1 MNIQEFS
8 NTFDTL
14 LNSYNNQA
22 AFGEGSSRADIVLDE
37 YEKSVLL
44 THAQDIVVK
53 QYFDRTLNP
62 QGQGFDDSVRR
73 QIDFSALVANKS
85 IKVKI
90 PVISQEVICPEII
103 SSEDNIEPS
112 EPSEPSE
119 TSETKKQVILT
130 FTNCVDKLIT
140 LTPREG
146 KLYTDVPENDTDGNP
161 QIVQNLVKNKSEDS
175 KIINYSFKLLTGGIN
190 YNQLISAL
198 NTAFEGNILVEIN
211 DEVLGTKQISGG
223 YLNPSTISLDAIGDT
238 ETYDDRGVF
247 VNLPPNLLFVLN
259 EKVTDVDGKNYVVV
273 PINYREYDRQMSR
286 AYTQPLKKQAWRLF
300 NNGNDELLKAELIPV
315 KGTTIDSYKVRYIR
329 RPRPIVLVDLTADDL
344 NIEGTSIPTDC
355 ELNPIIHLDILNK
368 AVELALTTRGVVKP
382 SSSSKQE

>member
-22 AFGEGSSRADIVLDE
+22 AFGEGFSRADIALDE

-73 QIDFSALVANKS
+73 QIDFSALIANKS
-85 IKVKI
+85 IKVKKPI
-90 PVISQEVICPEII
+90 ISQEVICPEII

-119 TSETKKQVILT
+119 IKKQVILT
-130 FTNCVDKLIT
+130 FTNCVDKVIT

-161 QIVQNLVKNKSEDS
+161 QIVENLVKEKSEDN

-211 DEVLGTKQISGG
+211 DEVLGTEQILGG

-238 ETYDDRGVF
+238 QTYDDRGVF
-247 VNLPPNLLFVLN
+247 VNLPPNLLFALN
-259 EKVTDVDGKNYVVV
+259 EKVTDIDGKNYVVV

-300 NNGNDELLKAELIPV
+300 NNSNAELLKAELIPV

-329 RPRPIVLVDLTADDL
+329 RPRPIVLVDLTVDGLD
-344 NIEGTSIPTDC
+344 IEGTSIPTDC

-368 AVELALTTRGVVKP
+368 AVELALTTRGAIKP

>member
-22 AFGEGSSRADIVLDE
+22 AFGEGSSRADIALDE

-73 QIDFSALVANKS
+73 QIDFSALIANKS

-90 PVISQEVICPEII
+90 PVISQEVVCPAII
-103 SSEDNIEPS
+103 SSEEGAEPA
-112 EPSEPSE
+112 EP
-119 TSETKKQVILT
+119 SETKKQVILT

-161 QIVQNLVKNKSEDS
+161 QIVENLVKNKSEDN

-211 DEVLGTKQISGG
+211 DEVLGTEQISEG

-259 EKVTDVDGKNYVVV
+259 EKATDVDGKNYVVV

-286 AYTQPLKKQAWRLF
+286 AYTQPLKKQVWRLF
-300 NNGNDELLKAELIPV
+300 NNGNAELLKAELIPV

-329 RPRPIVLVDLTADDL
+329 RPRPIVLVDLTVDGLD
-344 NIEGTSIPTDC
+344 IEGTSIPTDC

-368 AVELALTTRGVVKP
+368 AVELALTTRGAVKP

>member
-14 LNSYNNQA
+14 LNSYSNQA
-22 AFGEGSSRADIVLDE
+22 AFGEGSSRADIALDE

-53 QYFDRTLNP
+53 QYFDRTLNQ
-62 QGQGFDDSVRR
+62 QGQGFDDSVKR
-73 QIDFSALVANKS
+73 QIDFSALIANKS

-90 PVISQEVICPEII
+90 PVISQKVNCPAII
-103 SSEDNIEPS
+103 LPENNESNENKEASDN
-112 EPSEPSE
+112 
-119 TSETKKQVILT
+119 KKQVILT
-130 FTNCVDKLIT
+130 FTNCVDKAIT
-140 LTPREG
+140 LIPEEG
-146 KLYTDVPENDTDGNP
+146 KLYTDIPERDTEDNLL
-161 QIVQNLVKNKSEDS
+161 IVNNLVKTENKD
-175 KIINYSFKLLTGGIN
+175 KTAINYSFKLLTGGIN

-211 DEVLGTKQISGG
+211 DEVLDTEQIVGG
-223 YLNPSTISLDAIGDT
+223 YLNPSTISLDASGDI

-247 VNLPPNLLFVLN
+247 VNLPSNLLFVLN
-259 EKVTDVDGKNYVVV
+259 EKVIAVDGKNYVVV

-300 NNGNDELLKAELIPV
+300 NDGNAELLKAELIPAR
-315 KGTTIDSYKVRYIR
+315 GTTIDSYKVRYIR

-344 NIEGTSIPTDC
+344 DIEGVSRPTEC

-368 AVELALTTRGVVKP
+368 AVELALTTRGAVKP
-382 SSSSKQE
+382 SSSSKQD

>member
-14 LNSYNNQA
+14 LNSYSNQA
-22 AFGEGSSRADIVLDE
+22 AFGEGSSRANIALDE

-53 QYFDRTLNP
+53 QYFDRTLNQ
-62 QGQGFDDSVRR
+62 QGQGFDDSARR
-73 QIDFSALVANKS
+73 QIDFSSLITNKS

-90 PVISQEVICPEII
+90 PVISQKVNCPAII
-103 SSEDNIEPS
+103 LPENNESSENNEASDN
-112 EPSEPSE
+112 
-119 TSETKKQVILT
+119 KKQVILT
-130 FTNCVDKLIT
+130 FTNCVDKAIT
-140 LTPREG
+140 LIPEEG
-146 KLYTDVPENDTDGNP
+146 KLYTDIPERDTDNNLL
-161 QIVQNLVKNKSEDS
+161 IVNNLVKTENKNKTAIS
-175 KIINYSFKLLTGGIN
+175 YSFKLLTGGIN

-211 DEVLGTKQISGG
+211 DEVLDTEQIVGG
-223 YLNPSTISLDAIGDT
+223 YLNPSIISLNATGDI

-259 EKVTDVDGKNYVVV
+259 EKVIDVEGKNYVVV

-300 NNGNDELLKAELIPV
+300 NDSNAELLKAELIPV
-315 KGTTIDSYKVRYIR
+315 RGTTIDSYKVRYIR

-344 NIEGTSIPTDC
+344 DIEGTSIPTDC

-368 AVELALTTRGVVKP
+368 AVELALTTRGAVKP
-382 SSSSKQE
+382 SSSSKQD

>member
-22 AFGEGSSRADIVLDE
+22 AFGEGSSRADIALDE

-73 QIDFSALVANKS
+73 QIDFSALISNKS

-90 PVISQEVICPEII
+90 PIISQKVICPAITSLE
-103 SSEDNIEPS
+103 EGNEP
-112 EPSEPSE
+112 
-119 TSETKKQVILT
+119 SETKKQVILT
-130 FTNCVDKLIT
+130 FTNCVDKVIT
-140 LTPREG
+140 LTPIEG
-146 KLYTDVPENDTDGNP
+146 KLYTDVPQNDTEDNP
-161 QIVQNLVKNKSEDS
+161 QIVQNLVKKESIDS
-175 KIINYSFKLLTGGIN
+175 TTINYSFKLLIGGIN
-190 YNQLISAL
+190 YNQLIAAL

-211 DEVLGTKQISGG
+211 DEVLGTEQIVGG
-223 YLNPSTISLDAIGDT
+223 YLNPNTIRLNAIGDT

-247 VNLPPNLLFVLN
+247 VNLPSNLLFTLN
-259 EKVTDVDGKNYVVV
+259 EKVIAVDGKNYVVV

-300 NNGNDELLKAELIPV
+300 NDGNADLLKAELIPV
-315 KGTTIDSYKVRYIR
+315 KGTIIDSYKVRYIR
-329 RPRPIVLVDLTADDL
+329 RPRPIVLVDLTVDNLD
-344 NIEGTSIPTDC
+344 IEGVSTPTEC

-382 SSSSKQE
+382 SSSSKQQ

>member
-22 AFGEGSSRADIVLDE
+22 AFGEGSSRADIALDE

-73 QIDFSALVANKS
+73 QIDFSALITNKS

-90 PVISQEVICPEII
+90 PVISQEVICPALLQSGGSIG
-103 SSEDNIEPS
+103 SPN
-112 EPSEPSE
+112 
-119 TSETKKQVILT
+119 TTRQVILT
-130 FTNCVDKLIT
+130 FTNCVDKVIT

-146 KLYTDVPENDTDGNP
+146 KLYTDVPQNDTDGNP
-161 QIVQNLVKNKSEDS
+161 QIVENLVKNKSEDG
-175 KIINYSFKLLTGGIN
+175 KIINYSFKLLIGGIN

-211 DEVLGTKQISGG
+211 DEVLGTEQISEG
-223 YLNPSTISLDAIGDT
+223 YLNSSTISLDAIGDI

-247 VNLPPNLLFVLN
+247 VKLPPNLLFVLN
-259 EKVTDVDGKNYVVV
+259 EKVTDVNGKNYVVV

-300 NNGNDELLKAELIPV
+300 NNSNAELLKAELIPV

-329 RPRPIVLVDLTADDL
+329 RPRPIVLVDLTDDDL
-344 NIEGTSIPTDC
+344 DIEGTSIPTDC

-368 AVELALTTRGVVKP
+368 AVELALTTRGAIKP

>member
-22 AFGEGSSRADIVLDE
+22 AFGEGSSRADIALDE

-73 QIDFSALVANKS
+73 QIDFSALIANKS
-85 IKVKI
+85 IKVKK
-90 PVISQEVICPEII
+90 PVISQEVICPTII
-103 SSEDNIEPS
+103 SSQDNAEPS
-112 EPSEPSE
+112 QPSQP
-119 TSETKKQVILT
+119 SETKKQVILT

-146 KLYTDVPENDTDGNP
+146 KLYTDVPENDTEGNP
-161 QIVQNLVKNKSEDS
+161 QIIENLVKNKSEDG
-175 KIINYSFKLLTGGIN
+175 KIINYSFKLLIGGIN

-211 DEVLGTKQISGG
+211 DEVLGTEQISEG

-315 KGTTIDSYKVRYIR
+315 KGTIIDSYKVRYIR

>member
-14 LNSYNNQA
+14 LNSYSNQA
-22 AFGEGSSRADIVLDE
+22 AFGEGSSRANIALDE

-53 QYFDRTLNP
+53 QYFDRTLNQ
-62 QGQGFDDSVRR
+62 QGQGFDDSARR
-73 QIDFSALVANKS
+73 QIDFSALIANKS

-90 PVISQEVICPEII
+90 PVISQKVNCPAII
-103 SSEDNIEPS
+103 LPENNESNENNVASDN
-112 EPSEPSE
+112 
-119 TSETKKQVILT
+119 KKQVILT
-130 FTNCVDKLIT
+130 FTNCVDKAIT
-140 LTPREG
+140 LIPEEG
-146 KLYTDVPENDTDGNP
+146 KLYTDIPERDTDNNLL
-161 QIVQNLVKNKSEDS
+161 IVNNLVKTENKD
-175 KIINYSFKLLTGGIN
+175 KTAITYSFKLLTGGIN

-198 NTAFEGNILVEIN
+198 NTAFEGNILVESN
-211 DEVLGTKQISGG
+211 DEVLDTEQIVGG
-223 YLNPSTISLDAIGDT
+223 YLNPSIISLNATGDI

-247 VNLPPNLLFVLN
+247 VNLPSNLLFVLN
-259 EKVTDVDGKNYVVV
+259 EKVIDVDGKNYVVV

-300 NNGNDELLKAELIPV
+300 NDSNAELLKAELIPV
-315 KGTTIDSYKVRYIR
+315 RGTTIDSYKVRYIR

-344 NIEGTSIPTDC
+344 DIEGTSIPTDC

-368 AVELALTTRGVVKP
+368 AVELALTTRGAVKP
-382 SSSSKQE
+382 SSSSKQD

>member
-22 AFGEGSSRADIVLDE
+22 AFGEGSSRADIALDE

-53 QYFDRTLNP
+53 QYFDRTLNQ

-73 QIDFSALVANKS
+73 QIDFSALIANKS

-90 PVISQEVICPEII
+90 PIISQEVICPAII
-103 SSEDNIEPS
+103 SSQDNAEPS
-112 EPSEPSE
+112 EP
-119 TSETKKQVILT
+119 SETKKQVILT

-161 QIVQNLVKNKSEDS
+161 QIVENLVKKESENS

-211 DEVLGTKQISGG
+211 DEVLGTEQISEG
-223 YLNPSTISLDAIGDT
+223 YLNPSTISLDATGDT

-247 VNLPPNLLFVLN
+247 VNLPSNLLFVLN
-259 EKVTDVDGKNYVVV
+259 EKIIDVDGKNYVVV

-300 NNGNDELLKAELIPV
+300 NDGNAELLKAELIPV

-329 RPRPIVLVDLTADDL
+329 RPRPIVLVDLTVDDL
-344 NIEGTSIPTDC
+344 DIEGVSTPTEC

-368 AVELALTTRGVVKP
+368 AVELALTTRGAIKP

>member
-22 AFGEGSSRADIVLDE
+22 AFGEGSSRADVVLDE

-44 THAQDIVVK
+44 THAQDIIIK
-53 QYFDRTLNP
+53 QYFDRTLNQ
-62 QGQGFDDSVRR
+62 QGQGFDDSIRR
-73 QIDFSALVANKS
+73 QMDFSALIANKS

-90 PVISQEVICPEII
+90 PVISQKVICPTNTLLE
-103 SSEDNIEPS
+103 SNAEP
-112 EPSEPSE
+112 
-119 TSETKKQVILT
+119 SETKKQVILT
-130 FTNCVDKLIT
+130 FTNCVDKVIT
-140 LTPREG
+140 LSPREG
-146 KLYTDVPENDTDGNP
+146 KLYTDVPEKDTEDKP
-161 QIVQNLVKNKSEDS
+161 QIVENLIKKESNDS
-175 KIINYSFKLLTGGIN
+175 KTINYSFKLLTGGIN

-211 DEVLGTKQISGG
+211 DEVLGTEQISEG
-223 YLNPSTISLDAIGDT
+223 YLNPSTISLDATGDI

-259 EKVTDVDGKNYVVV
+259 EKVIAVDGKNYVVV
-273 PINYREYDRQMSR
+273 PINYREYDRQMSK

-300 NNGNDELLKAELIPV
+300 NDSDAELLKAELIPV

-329 RPRPIVLVDLTADDL
+329 RPRPIILIDLTAEDL
-344 NIEGTSIPTDC
+344 DIEGVSTPTEC

-382 SSSSKQE
+382 SSSSKQQ

>member
-161 QIVQNLVKNKSEDS
+161 QIVQNLVKNKSKDS

>member
-14 LNSYNNQA
+14 LNSYSNQA
-22 AFGEGSSRADIVLDE
+22 AFGEGSSRANITLDE

-53 QYFDRTLNP
+53 QYFDRTLNQ
-62 QGQGFDDSVRR
+62 QGQGFDDSARR
-73 QIDFSALVANKS
+73 QIDFSALIANKS

-90 PVISQEVICPEII
+90 PVISQKVNCPAII
-103 SSEDNIEPS
+103 LPENNESSENNEASDN
-112 EPSEPSE
+112 
-119 TSETKKQVILT
+119 KKQVILT
-130 FTNCVDKLIT
+130 FTNCVDKAIT
-140 LTPREG
+140 LIPEEG
-146 KLYTDVPENDTDGNP
+146 KLYTDIPERDTENNLL
-161 QIVQNLVKNKSEDS
+161 IVNNLVKTENKNKTAIS
-175 KIINYSFKLLTGGIN
+175 YSFKLLTGGIN

-211 DEVLGTKQISGG
+211 DKVLDTEQIVGG
-223 YLNPSTISLDAIGDT
+223 YLNPSTISLNATGDI

-247 VNLPPNLLFVLN
+247 VNLPSNLLFVLN
-259 EKVTDVDGKNYVVV
+259 EKVIDVDGKNYVVV

-300 NNGNDELLKAELIPV
+300 NDSNAELLKAELIPV
-315 KGTTIDSYKVRYIR
+315 RGTTIDSYKVRYIR

-344 NIEGTSIPTDC
+344 DIEGTSIPTDC

-368 AVELALTTRGVVKP
+368 AVELALTTRGAVKP
-382 SSSSKQE
+382 SSSSKQD

>member
-14 LNSYNNQA
+14 LNSYSNQA
-22 AFGEGSSRADIVLDE
+22 AFGEGSSRANIALDE

-53 QYFDRTLNP
+53 QYFDRTLNQ

-73 QIDFSALVANKS
+73 QIDFSALIANKS

-90 PVISQEVICPEII
+90 PVISQKVNCPAII
-103 SSEDNIEPS
+103 LPENNESNENNEASDN
-112 EPSEPSE
+112 
-119 TSETKKQVILT
+119 KKQVILT
-130 FTNCVDKLIT
+130 FTNCVDKAIT
-140 LTPREG
+140 LIPEEG
-146 KLYTDVPENDTDGNP
+146 KLYTDIPERDTENNLL
-161 QIVQNLVKNKSEDS
+161 IVNNLVKTENKD
-175 KIINYSFKLLTGGIN
+175 KTAINYSFKLLTGGIN

-211 DEVLGTKQISGG
+211 DEVLDTEQIVGG
-223 YLNPSTISLDAIGDT
+223 YLNPSTISLDATGDI

-259 EKVTDVDGKNYVVV
+259 EKVIAVDGKNYVVV

-300 NNGNDELLKAELIPV
+300 NDGNAELLKAELIPV

-344 NIEGTSIPTDC
+344 DIEGASIPTEC

-368 AVELALTTRGVVKP
+368 AVELALTSRGAVKP
-382 SSSSKQE
+382 SSSSKQD

>member
-22 AFGEGSSRADIVLDE
+22 AFGEGSSRADIALDE

-53 QYFDRTLNP
+53 QYFDRTLNQ

-73 QIDFSALVANKS
+73 QIDFSALIANKS

-90 PVISQEVICPEII
+90 PIISQEVICPAII
-103 SSEDNIEPS
+103 SSQDNAEPS
-112 EPSEPSE
+112 EP
-119 TSETKKQVILT
+119 SETKKQVILT

-161 QIVQNLVKNKSEDS
+161 QIVQNLVKKESEDS
-175 KIINYSFKLLTGGIN
+175 KIINYSFKLLIGGIN

-211 DEVLGTKQISGG
+211 DEVLGTEQISEG
-223 YLNPSTISLDAIGDT
+223 YLNPSTISLDATGDT

-247 VNLPPNLLFVLN
+247 VNLPSNLLFVLN
-259 EKVTDVDGKNYVVV
+259 EKIIDVDGKNYVVV

-315 KGTTIDSYKVRYIR
+315 KGTIIDSYKVRYIR

-368 AVELALTTRGVVKP
+368 AVELALTTRGAIKP

>member
-14 LNSYNNQA
+14 LNSYSNQA
-22 AFGEGSSRADIVLDE
+22 AFGEGSSRANITLDE

-53 QYFDRTLNP
+53 QYFDRTLNQ
-62 QGQGFDDSVRR
+62 QGQGFDDSARR
-73 QIDFSALVANKS
+73 QIDFSALIANKS

-90 PVISQEVICPEII
+90 PVISQKVNCPAII
-103 SSEDNIEPS
+103 LPENNESNENNVASDN
-112 EPSEPSE
+112 
-119 TSETKKQVILT
+119 KKQVILT
-130 FTNCVDKLIT
+130 FTNCVDKAIT
-140 LTPREG
+140 LIPEEG
-146 KLYTDVPENDTDGNP
+146 KLYTDIPERDTDNNLL
-161 QIVQNLVKNKSEDS
+161 IVNNLIKTENKD
-175 KIINYSFKLLTGGIN
+175 KTAINYSFKLLTGGIN

-211 DEVLGTKQISGG
+211 DKVLDTEQIVGG
-223 YLNPSTISLDAIGDT
+223 YLNPSIISLNATGDI

-247 VNLPPNLLFVLN
+247 VNLPSNLLFVLN
-259 EKVTDVDGKNYVVV
+259 EKVIDVDGKNYVVV

-300 NNGNDELLKAELIPV
+300 NDSNAELLKAELIPV
-315 KGTTIDSYKVRYIR
+315 RGTTIDSYKVRYIR
-329 RPRPIVLVDLTADDL
+329 RPRPIVLVDLTADGLD
-344 NIEGTSIPTDC
+344 IEGTSIPTDC

-368 AVELALTTRGVVKP
+368 AVELALTTRGAVKP
-382 SSSSKQE
+382 SSSSKQD

>member
-14 LNSYNNQA
+14 LNSYSNQA
-22 AFGEGSSRADIVLDE
+22 AFGEGSSRANIALDE

-53 QYFDRTLNP
+53 QYFDRTLNQ
-62 QGQGFDDSVRR
+62 QGQGFDDSARR
-73 QIDFSALVANKS
+73 QIDFSALIANKS

-90 PVISQEVICPEII
+90 PVISQKVNCPAII
-103 SSEDNIEPS
+103 LPENNESNENNENNEASDN
-112 EPSEPSE
+112 
-119 TSETKKQVILT
+119 KKQVILT
-130 FTNCVDKLIT
+130 FTNCVDKVIT
-140 LTPREG
+140 LIPEEG
-146 KLYTDVPENDTDGNP
+146 KLYTDIPERDDENNLL
-161 QIVQNLVKNKSEDS
+161 IVNNLVKTENKD
-175 KIINYSFKLLTGGIN
+175 KTAITYSFKLLTGGIN

-211 DEVLGTKQISGG
+211 DEVLDTEQIVGG
-223 YLNPSTISLDAIGDT
+223 YLNPSIISLNATGDI

-247 VNLPPNLLFVLN
+247 VNLPSNLLFVLN
-259 EKVTDVDGKNYVVV
+259 EKVIDVDGKNYVVV

-300 NNGNDELLKAELIPV
+300 NDGNAELLKAELIPV
-315 KGTTIDSYKVRYIR
+315 RGTTIDSYKVRYIR

-344 NIEGTSIPTDC
+344 DIEGVSIPTEC

-368 AVELALTTRGVVKP
+368 AVELALTTRGAVKP
-382 SSSSKQE
+382 SSSSKQD

>member
-14 LNSYNNQA
+14 LNSYSNQA
-22 AFGEGSSRADIVLDE
+22 AFGEGSSRANIALDE

-53 QYFDRTLNP
+53 QYFDRTLNQ

-73 QIDFSALVANKS
+73 QIDFSALITNKS

-90 PVISQEVICPEII
+90 PVISQKVNCPAII
-103 SSEDNIEPS
+103 LPENNESNENNVASDN
-112 EPSEPSE
+112 
-119 TSETKKQVILT
+119 KKQVILT
-130 FTNCVDKLIT
+130 FTNCVDKAIT
-140 LTPREG
+140 LIPEEG
-146 KLYTDVPENDTDGNP
+146 KLYTDIPERDTDNNLL
-161 QIVQNLVKNKSEDS
+161 IVNNLVKTENKNKTAIS
-175 KIINYSFKLLTGGIN
+175 YSFKLLTGGIN

-211 DEVLGTKQISGG
+211 DEVLDTEQIVGG
-223 YLNPSTISLDAIGDT
+223 YLNPSIISLNATGDI

-259 EKVTDVDGKNYVVV
+259 EKVIDVEGKNYVVV

-300 NNGNDELLKAELIPV
+300 NDSNAELLKAELIPV
-315 KGTTIDSYKVRYIR
+315 RGTTIDSYKVRYIR
-329 RPRPIVLVDLTADDL
+329 RPRPIVLVDLTADNLD
-344 NIEGTSIPTDC
+344 IEGTSIPTDC

-368 AVELALTTRGVVKP
+368 AVELALTTRGAVKP
-382 SSSSKQE
+382 SSSSKQD

>member
-161 QIVQNLVKNKSEDS
+161 QIVQNLVKNKSKDS

-368 AVELALTTRGVVKP
+368 AVELALTTRGVVKL

>member
-8 NTFDTL
+8 DTFDTL
-14 LNSYNNQA
+14 LNSYSNQA
-22 AFGEGSSRADIVLDE
+22 AFGEGSSRANIALDE

-53 QYFDRTLNP
+53 QYFDRTLNQ

-73 QIDFSALVANKS
+73 QIDFSALISNKS

-90 PVISQEVICPEII
+90 PVISQKVNCPAII
-103 SSEDNIEPS
+103 LPENNGSNENNENNEASDN
-112 EPSEPSE
+112 
-119 TSETKKQVILT
+119 KKQVILT
-130 FTNCVDKLIT
+130 FTNCVDKAIT
-140 LTPREG
+140 LIPEEG
-146 KLYTDVPENDTDGNP
+146 KLYTDIPKRDTENNLL
-161 QIVQNLVKNKSEDS
+161 IVDNLVKTENKD
-175 KIINYSFKLLTGGIN
+175 KTAINYSFKLLTGGIN

-211 DEVLGTKQISGG
+211 DEVLNTEQIVGG
-223 YLNPSTISLDAIGDT
+223 YLNPSTISLNATGDI

-259 EKVTDVDGKNYVVV
+259 EKVIDVDGKNYVVV

-300 NNGNDELLKAELIPV
+300 NDGNAELLKAELIPV

-329 RPRPIVLVDLTADDL
+329 RPRPIVLVDLTVDNLD
-344 NIEGTSIPTDC
+344 IEGVTIPTGC

-368 AVELALTTRGVVKP
+368 AVELALTTRGAVKP
-382 SSSSKQE
+382 SSSSKQD

>member
-22 AFGEGSSRADIVLDE
+22 AFGEGSSRADIALDE

-73 QIDFSALVANKS
+73 QIDFSALISNKS

-90 PVISQEVICPEII
+90 PVISQEVICPAITSLEEGNEI
-103 SSEDNIEPS
+103 
-112 EPSEPSE
+112 
-119 TSETKKQVILT
+119 SETKKQVILT
-130 FTNCVDKLIT
+130 FTNCVDKVIT
-140 LTPREG
+140 LTPIEG
-146 KLYTDVPENDTDGNP
+146 KLYTDVPQKDTEDNP
-161 QIVQNLVKNKSEDS
+161 QIVENLVKKESIDS
-175 KIINYSFKLLTGGIN
+175 TTINYSFKLLTGGIN
-190 YNQLISAL
+190 YNQLIEAL
-198 NTAFEGNILVEIN
+198 NNAFEGNILVQIN
-211 DEVLGTKQISGG
+211 DEVLGTEQIVGG
-223 YLNPSTISLDAIGDT
+223 YLNPATIRLNAIGDT

-247 VNLPPNLLFVLN
+247 VNLPSNLLFTLN
-259 EKVTDVDGKNYVVV
+259 EKVVDVEGKNYVVV

-300 NNGNDELLKAELIPV
+300 NDGNADLLKAELIPV
-315 KGTTIDSYKVRYIR
+315 KGTIIDSYKVRYIR
-329 RPRPIVLVDLTADDL
+329 RPRPIVLVDLTVDNLD
-344 NIEGTSIPTDC
+344 IEGVSTPTEC

-368 AVELALTTRGVVKP
+368 AVELALTTRGAVKP
-382 SSSSKQE
+382 SSSSKQQ

>member
-14 LNSYNNQA
+14 LNSYSNQA
-22 AFGEGSSRADIVLDE
+22 AFGEGSSRADIALDE

-53 QYFDRTLNP
+53 QYFDRTLNQ
-62 QGQGFDDSVRR
+62 QGQGFDDSVKR
-73 QIDFSALVANKS
+73 QIDFSALIANKS

-90 PVISQEVICPEII
+90 PVISQKVNCPAII
-103 SSEDNIEPS
+103 LPENNESNENKEASDN
-112 EPSEPSE
+112 
-119 TSETKKQVILT
+119 KKQVILT
-130 FTNCVDKLIT
+130 FTNCVDKAIT
-140 LTPREG
+140 LIPEEG
-146 KLYTDVPENDTDGNP
+146 KLYTDIPERDTEDNLL
-161 QIVQNLVKNKSEDS
+161 IVNNLVKTENKD
-175 KIINYSFKLLTGGIN
+175 KTAINYSFKLLTGGIN

-211 DEVLGTKQISGG
+211 DEVLDTEQIVGG
-223 YLNPSTISLDAIGDT
+223 YLNPSTISLDAAGDI

-247 VNLPPNLLFVLN
+247 VNLPSNLLFVLN
-259 EKVTDVDGKNYVVV
+259 EKVIAVDGKNYVVV

-300 NNGNDELLKAELIPV
+300 NDGNAELLKAELIPAR
-315 KGTTIDSYKVRYIR
+315 GTTIDSYKVRYIR

-344 NIEGTSIPTDC
+344 DIEGVSRPTEC

-368 AVELALTTRGVVKP
+368 AVELALTTRGAVKP
-382 SSSSKQE
+382 SSSSKQD

>member
-22 AFGEGSSRADIVLDE
+22 AFGEGSSRADIALDE

-73 QIDFSALVANKS
+73 QIDFSALISNKS

-90 PVISQEVICPEII
+90 PIISQKVICPAITSLE
-103 SSEDNIEPS
+103 EGNEP
-112 EPSEPSE
+112 
-119 TSETKKQVILT
+119 SETKKQVILT
-130 FTNCVDKLIT
+130 FTNCVDKVIT
-140 LTPREG
+140 LTPIEG
-146 KLYTDVPENDTDGNP
+146 KLYTDVPQNDTEDNP
-161 QIVQNLVKNKSEDS
+161 QIVQNLVKKESVDS
-175 KIINYSFKLLTGGIN
+175 TTINYSFKLLIGGIN
-190 YNQLISAL
+190 YNQLIAAL

-211 DEVLGTKQISGG
+211 DEVLGTEQIVGG
-223 YLNPSTISLDAIGDT
+223 YLNPNTIRLNAIGDT

-247 VNLPPNLLFVLN
+247 VNLPSNLLFTLN
-259 EKVTDVDGKNYVVV
+259 EKVIAVDGKNYVVV

-300 NNGNDELLKAELIPV
+300 NDGNADLLKAELIPV
-315 KGTTIDSYKVRYIR
+315 KGTIIDSYKVRYIR
-329 RPRPIVLVDLTADDL
+329 RPRPIVLVDLTVDNLD
-344 NIEGTSIPTDC
+344 IEGVSTPTEC

-382 SSSSKQE
+382 SSSSKQQ

>member
-22 AFGEGSSRADIVLDE
+22 AFGEGSSRADIALDE

-62 QGQGFDDSVRR
+62 QGQGFDDSIRR
-73 QIDFSALVANKS
+73 QIDFSALITNKS
-85 IKVKI
+85 IKVKK
-90 PVISQEVICPEII
+90 PVISQEVSCPAII
-103 SSEDNIEPS
+103 SSENNIEPS
-112 EPSEPSE
+112 EPSEP
-119 TSETKKQVILT
+119 SETKKQVILT
-130 FTNCVDKLIT
+130 FTNCVDKVIT

-146 KLYTDVPENDTDGNP
+146 KLYTDVPENDTEGNP
-161 QIVQNLVKNKSEDS
+161 QIVENLVKKESEDS

-211 DEVLGTKQISGG
+211 DEVLGTEQISEG
-223 YLNPSTISLDAIGDT
+223 YLNPNTISLDAIGDI

-247 VNLPPNLLFVLN
+247 VNLPSNLLFTLN
-259 EKVTDVDGKNYVVV
+259 EKVIDVDGKNYVVV

-300 NNGNDELLKAELIPV
+300 NDSNAELLKAELIPV

-329 RPRPIVLVDLTADDL
+329 RPRPIVLVDLTADGLD
-344 NIEGTSIPTDC
+344 IEGASIPTEC

-368 AVELALTTRGVVKP
+368 AVELALTTRGAIKP

>member
-14 LNSYNNQA
+14 LNSYSNQA
-22 AFGEGSSRADIVLDE
+22 VFGEGSSRANIALDE

-53 QYFDRTLNP
+53 QYFDRTLNQ
-62 QGQGFDDSVRR
+62 QGQGFDDSTRR
-73 QIDFSALVANKS
+73 QIDFSALITNKS

-90 PVISQEVICPEII
+90 PVISQKVNCPAII
-103 SSEDNIEPS
+103 LPENNESSENNEASDN
-112 EPSEPSE
+112 
-119 TSETKKQVILT
+119 KKQVILT
-130 FTNCVDKLIT
+130 FTNCVDKAIT
-140 LTPREG
+140 LIPEEG
-146 KLYTDVPENDTDGNP
+146 KLYTDIPERDTDNNLL
-161 QIVQNLVKNKSEDS
+161 IVNNLVKTENKNKTAIS
-175 KIINYSFKLLTGGIN
+175 YSFKLLTGGIN

-211 DEVLGTKQISGG
+211 DEVLDTEQIVGG
-223 YLNPSTISLDAIGDT
+223 YLNPSIISLNATGDI

-259 EKVTDVDGKNYVVV
+259 EKVIDVEGKNYVVV

-300 NNGNDELLKAELIPV
+300 NDSNAELLKAELIPV
-315 KGTTIDSYKVRYIR
+315 RGTTIDSYKVRYIR

-344 NIEGTSIPTDC
+344 DIEGTSIPTDC

-368 AVELALTTRGVVKP
+368 AVELALTTRGAVKP
-382 SSSSKQE
+382 SSSSKQD

>member
-14 LNSYNNQA
+14 LNSYSNQA
-22 AFGEGSSRADIVLDE
+22 AFGEGSSRANIALDE

-53 QYFDRTLNP
+53 QYFDRTLNQ

-73 QIDFSALVANKS
+73 QIDFSALIANKS

-90 PVISQEVICPEII
+90 PVISQKVNCPAII
-103 SSEDNIEPS
+103 LPENNESNENNEASNN
-112 EPSEPSE
+112 
-119 TSETKKQVILT
+119 KKQVILT
-130 FTNCVDKLIT
+130 FTNCVDKAIT
-140 LTPREG
+140 LIPEEG
-146 KLYTDVPENDTDGNP
+146 KLYTDIPERDTEDNLL
-161 QIVQNLVKNKSEDS
+161 IVNNLVKTENKD
-175 KIINYSFKLLTGGIN
+175 KTAINYSFKLLTGGIN

-211 DEVLGTKQISGG
+211 DEVLDTEQIVGG
-223 YLNPSTISLDAIGDT
+223 YLNPSTISLDATGDI

-259 EKVTDVDGKNYVVV
+259 EKVIAVDGKNYVVV

-300 NNGNDELLKAELIPV
+300 NDGNAELLKAELIPV
-315 KGTTIDSYKVRYIR
+315 RGTTIDSYKVRYIR

-344 NIEGTSIPTDC
+344 DIEGVSSPTEC

-368 AVELALTTRGVVKP
+368 AVELALTTRGAVKP
-382 SSSSKQE
+382 SSSSKQD

>member
-22 AFGEGSSRADIVLDE
+22 VFGEGSSRADIALDE

-73 QIDFSALVANKS
+73 QIDFSALITNKN

-90 PVISQEVICPEII
+90 PVISQEVVCPAII
-103 SSEDNIEPS
+103 SSQENAEPS
-112 EPSEPSE
+112 EPSEPSK
-119 TSETKKQVILT
+119 TNKQVILT

-146 KLYTDVPENDTDGNP
+146 KLYTDVPENDTDGNS
-161 QIVQNLVKNKSEDS
+161 QIVENLVKKESEDS

-211 DEVLGTKQISGG
+211 DEVLGTEQISEG

-247 VNLPPNLLFVLN
+247 VNLPSNLLFTLN
-259 EKVTDVDGKNYVVV
+259 EKVIDVDGKNYVVV
-273 PINYREYDRQMSR
+273 PINYKEYDRQMSR

-300 NNGNDELLKAELIPV
+300 NDGNAELLKAELIPV

-329 RPRPIVLVDLTADDL
+329 RPRPIVLVDLTVDDL
-344 NIEGTSIPTDC
+344 DIEGVSTPTEC

-368 AVELALTTRGVVKP
+368 AVELALTTRGAVKP

>member
-14 LNSYNNQA
+14 LNSYSNQA
-22 AFGEGSSRADIVLDE
+22 AFGEGSSRANIALDE

-53 QYFDRTLNP
+53 QYFDRTLNQ
-62 QGQGFDDSVRR
+62 QGQGFDDSARR
-73 QIDFSALVANKS
+73 QIDFSALIANKS

-90 PVISQEVICPEII
+90 PVISQKVNCPAII
-103 SSEDNIEPS
+103 LPENNESNENNESSDN
-112 EPSEPSE
+112 
-119 TSETKKQVILT
+119 KKQVILT
-130 FTNCVDKLIT
+130 FTNCVDKAIT
-140 LTPREG
+140 LIPEEG
-146 KLYTDVPENDTDGNP
+146 KLYTDIPERDTDNNLL
-161 QIVQNLVKNKSEDS
+161 IVNNLVKTENKD
-175 KIINYSFKLLTGGIN
+175 KTAINYSFKLLTGGIN

-211 DEVLGTKQISGG
+211 DEVLDTEQIVGG
-223 YLNPSTISLDAIGDT
+223 YLNHSTISLDATGDI

-259 EKVTDVDGKNYVVV
+259 EKVIAVDGKNYIVV

-300 NNGNDELLKAELIPV
+300 NDGNAELLKAELIPV
-315 KGTTIDSYKVRYIR
+315 RGTTIDSYKVRYIR

-344 NIEGTSIPTDC
+344 DIEGVSSPTEC

-368 AVELALTTRGVVKP
+368 AVELALTTRGAVKP
-382 SSSSKQE
+382 SSSSKQD

>member
-22 AFGEGSSRADIVLDE
+22 AFGEGSSRADIALDE

-44 THAQDIVVK
+44 THAQYIVVK
-53 QYFDRTLNP
+53 QYFDRTLNQ

-73 QIDFSALVANKS
+73 QIDFSALIANKS

-90 PVISQEVICPEII
+90 PVISQEVICPAII
-103 SSEDNIEPS
+103 SSQNNTEPS

-119 TSETKKQVILT
+119 TNKQVILT
-130 FTNCVDKLIT
+130 FTNCADKVIT

-161 QIVQNLVKNKSEDS
+161 QIVQNLVKKESEDS

-190 YNQLISAL
+190 YNQLILAL

-211 DEVLGTKQISGG
+211 DEVLGTEQISEG
-223 YLNPSTISLDAIGDT
+223 YLNPNTISLDAIGDT

-247 VNLPPNLLFVLN
+247 VNLPSNLLFTLN
-259 EKVTDVDGKNYVVV
+259 EKIIDVDGKNYVVV

-300 NNGNDELLKAELIPV
+300 NDSNAELLKAELIPV

-344 NIEGTSIPTDC
+344 DIEGVSTPTEC

-368 AVELALTTRGVVKP
+368 AVELALTTRGTVKP

>member
-22 AFGEGSSRADIVLDE
+22 AFGEGSSRADIALDE

-73 QIDFSALVANKS
+73 QIDFSALIANKS
-85 IKVKI
+85 IKVKK
-90 PVISQEVICPEII
+90 PVISQEVSCPAII
-103 SSEDNIEPS
+103 PSEEGAEPS
-112 EPSEPSE
+112 EPSESSK
-119 TSETKKQVILT
+119 TNKQVILT
-130 FTNCVDKLIT
+130 FTNCVDKVIT

-161 QIVQNLVKNKSEDS
+161 QIVENLVKKKSEDN

-211 DEVLGTKQISGG
+211 DEVLGTEQISGG
-223 YLNPSTISLDAIGDT
+223 YLNPSTISLNAIGDT

-247 VNLPPNLLFVLN
+247 VNLPSNLLFALN
-259 EKVTDVDGKNYVVV
+259 EKVTDVDGKSYVVV

-300 NNGNDELLKAELIPV
+300 NNSNAELLKAELIPV

-329 RPRPIVLVDLTADDL
+329 RPRPIVLVDLTVDGLD
-344 NIEGTSIPTDC
+344 IEGTSIPTDC

-368 AVELALTTRGVVKP
+368 AVELALTTRGAIKP

>member
-14 LNSYNNQA
+14 LNSYSNQA
-22 AFGEGSSRADIVLDE
+22 SFGEGSSRADIALDE

-53 QYFDRTLNP
+53 QYFDRTLNQ

-73 QIDFSALVANKS
+73 QIDFSALIANKS

-90 PVISQEVICPEII
+90 PVISQKVNCPAII
-103 SSEDNIEPS
+103 LPENSESNENNEAS
-112 EPSEPSE
+112 GN
-119 TSETKKQVILT
+119 KKQVILT
-130 FTNCVDKLIT
+130 FTNCVDKAIT
-140 LTPREG
+140 LIPEEG
-146 KLYTDVPENDTDGNP
+146 KLYTDIPERDTENNLL
-161 QIVQNLVKNKSEDS
+161 IVNNLVKTENKDKTAIS
-175 KIINYSFKLLTGGIN
+175 YSFKLLTGGIN

-211 DEVLGTKQISGG
+211 DEVLDTEQIVGG
-223 YLNPSTISLDAIGDT
+223 YLNPSTISLDATGDI

-259 EKVTDVDGKNYVVV
+259 EKVIAVDGKNYVVV

-300 NNGNDELLKAELIPV
+300 NDGNAELLKAELIPV
-315 KGTTIDSYKVRYIR
+315 RGTTIDSYKVRYIR

-344 NIEGTSIPTDC
+344 DIEGVSTPTEC

-368 AVELALTTRGVVKP
+368 AVELALTTRGAVKP
-382 SSSSKQE
+382 SSSSKQD

>member
-62 QGQGFDDSVRR
+62 QGQGFDDSIRR
-73 QIDFSALVANKS
+73 QIDFSALIANKS
-85 IKVKI
+85 IKVKK
-90 PVISQEVICPEII
+90 PVISQEVSCPAII
-103 SSEDNIEPS
+103 SSEGNAEPS

-119 TSETKKQVILT
+119 TNKQVILT
-130 FTNCVDKLIT
+130 FTNCVDKVIT

-175 KIINYSFKLLTGGIN
+175 KIINYSFKLLIGGIN

-211 DEVLGTKQISGG
+211 DEVLGTEQVSGG

-273 PINYREYDRQMSR
+273 PINYKEYDRQMSR

-368 AVELALTTRGVVKP
+368 AVELALTTRGAVKP

>member
-22 AFGEGSSRADIVLDE
+22 AFGEGFSRADIALDE

-44 THAQDIVVK
+44 THAQDIIVK

-62 QGQGFDDSVRR
+62 QGQGFDDSVSR
-73 QIDFSALVANKS
+73 QIDFSTLIVNKS

-90 PVISQEVICPEII
+90 PVISQEVICPALLQSDA
-103 SSEDNIEPS
+103 SSGSPN
-112 EPSEPSE
+112 
-119 TSETKKQVILT
+119 TTRQVILT
-130 FTNCVDKLIT
+130 FTNCIDKVIT
-140 LTPREG
+140 LTPEEG
-146 KLYTDVPENDTDGNP
+146 KLYSSPPTSK
-161 QIVQNLVKNKSEDS
+161 IVQNLVKTKSEDNKS
-175 KIINYSFKLLTGGIN
+175 INYSFKLLTGGIN

-211 DEVLGTKQISGG
+211 DKALGTEQIVGG
-223 YLNPSTISLDAIGDT
+223 NLTPSTISLDATGDI

-247 VNLPPNLLFVLN
+247 VDLPSNLLFTLN
-259 EKVTDVDGKNYVVV
+259 EKVIAVDGKNYVVV

-300 NNGNDELLKAELIPV
+300 NDGNAELLKAELIPA
-315 KGTTIDSYKVRYIR
+315 KGTTIDSYKIRYIR
-329 RPRPIVLVDLTADDL
+329 RPKPIVLVDLTADDL
-344 NIEGTSIPTDC
+344 DIEGISTPTEC

-368 AVELALTTRGVVKP
+368 AVELALATRGAIKP
-382 SSSSKQE
+382 SSTSKQE

>member
-14 LNSYNNQA
+14 LNSYSNQA
-22 AFGEGSSRADIVLDE
+22 AFGEGSSRANIALDE

-53 QYFDRTLNP
+53 QYFDRTLNQ
-62 QGQGFDDSVRR
+62 QGQGFDDSARR
-73 QIDFSALVANKS
+73 QIDFSALIANKS

-90 PVISQEVICPEII
+90 PVISQKVNCPAII
-103 SSEDNIEPS
+103 LPENNESNENNEASDN
-112 EPSEPSE
+112 
-119 TSETKKQVILT
+119 KKQVILT
-130 FTNCVDKLIT
+130 FTNCVDKAIT
-140 LTPREG
+140 LIPEEG
-146 KLYTDVPENDTDGNP
+146 KLYTDIPERDTENNLL
-161 QIVQNLVKNKSEDS
+161 IVNNLVKTENKD
-175 KIINYSFKLLTGGIN
+175 KTAITYSFKLLTGGIN
-190 YNQLISAL
+190 YSQLISAL

-211 DEVLGTKQISGG
+211 DEVLDTEQIVGG
-223 YLNPSTISLDAIGDT
+223 YLNPSTISLNATGDI

-247 VNLPPNLLFVLN
+247 VNLPSNLLFVLN
-259 EKVTDVDGKNYVVV
+259 EKVIDVDGKNYVVV

-300 NNGNDELLKAELIPV
+300 NDSNAELLKAELIPV
-315 KGTTIDSYKVRYIR
+315 RGTTIDSYKVRYIR

-344 NIEGTSIPTDC
+344 DIEGTSIPTDC

-368 AVELALTTRGVVKP
+368 AVELALTTRGAVKP
-382 SSSSKQE
+382 SSSSKQD

>member
-14 LNSYNNQA
+14 LNSYSNQA
-22 AFGEGSSRADIVLDE
+22 AFGEGSSRANIALDE

-53 QYFDRTLNP
+53 QYFDRTLNQ

-73 QIDFSALVANKS
+73 QIDFSALIANKS

-90 PVISQEVICPEII
+90 PVISQKVNCPAII
-103 SSEDNIEPS
+103 LPENNESNKNNEASDN
-112 EPSEPSE
+112 
-119 TSETKKQVILT
+119 KKQVILT
-130 FTNCVDKLIT
+130 FTNCVDKAIT
-140 LTPREG
+140 LIPEEG
-146 KLYTDVPENDTDGNP
+146 KLYTDIPERDTENNLL
-161 QIVQNLVKNKSEDS
+161 IVNNLVKTENKD
-175 KIINYSFKLLTGGIN
+175 KTAINYSFKLLTGGIN

-211 DEVLGTKQISGG
+211 DEVLNTEQIVGG
-223 YLNPSTISLDAIGDT
+223 YLNPSIISLNATGDI

-247 VNLPPNLLFVLN
+247 VNLPSNLLFVLN
-259 EKVTDVDGKNYVVV
+259 EKVIDVDGKNYVVV

-300 NNGNDELLKAELIPV
+300 NDGNAELLKAELIPV
-315 KGTTIDSYKVRYIR
+315 RGTTIDSYKVRYIR

-344 NIEGTSIPTDC
+344 DIEGTSIPTDC

-368 AVELALTTRGVVKP
+368 AVELALTTRGAVKP
-382 SSSSKQE
+382 SSSSKQD